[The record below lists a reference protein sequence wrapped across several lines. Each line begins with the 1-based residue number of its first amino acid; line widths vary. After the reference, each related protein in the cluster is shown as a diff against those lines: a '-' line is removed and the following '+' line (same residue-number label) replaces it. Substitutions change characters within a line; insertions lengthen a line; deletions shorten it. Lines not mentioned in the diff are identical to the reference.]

1 MQSDAGSASGC
12 GALETLVHLLRMG
25 ILLYAV
31 FQWVILG
38 VS

>member
-1 MQSDAGSASGC
+1 LPRSGF
-12 GALETLVHLLRMG
+12 ETLVNLLLMD